1 MSSQPYDKDLHLYQ
15 LRSARYHGGEKDGQ
29 LLRPELS
36 YNYQP
41 YQFSLPVPQLGQ
53 SQDWLTLNRFNTG
66 IQSLQLDLGLPSNN
80 TDIDFLNNSPLFNQT
95 QLQAD
100 QNHRDFLTGL
110 AFQSTNNDALKLQ
123 GNLKMN
129 DWKSGT
135 EQLQNDIFKDTGF
148 VKETFADKFSNS
160 TFGQNFGTW
169 NIGLNI
175 GNHILTGAVAD
186 KMFGGPKGH
195 LTQAIDSGWN
205 TASDIVSNFGP
216 YGQVV
221 GLAMK
226 GASVLNKGVNLALGN
241 SALDNMTTTDAILNN
256 PLTGWNIGLVNALGG
271 KNAHTIT
278 KDEEV
283 QEQIGT
289 SYEGSYG
296 KIDDALTKS
305 GKRYGLFSSGSRHA
319 ANREIDE
326 ARRQQ
331 AIMSDVAGEAQDRFA
346 IRNSMSAINGN
357 RRMFALQGGYD
368 QGAIRVGR
376 NGLSLKNVLTAKRVV
391 SSLKFKKQPEVE
403 SFKEGGILEVTLNSV
418 PEEFIE
424 QSVLEEVTLESII
437 PQFKEGGTVNV
448 IPDGAL
454 HARLHHM
461 DNADNLTKKGI
472 PVVSEKEGGE
482 LEQQAEIERDEII
495 FRLEVTQKLE
505 ELMKKYNNDESS
517 QKEKDEIAIEAGKL
531 LVEEILNNTIDNTG
545 LLNTIE

>member
-169 NIGLNI
+169 NAGLNI
-175 GNHILTGAVAD
+175 GNHILTGAVSD

-256 PLTGWNIGLVNALGG
+256 PLTGWNVGLVNALGG

-283 QEQIGT
+283 QEQIGA

-391 SSLKFKKQPEVE
+391 SSLKFKQQPKVE